1 MEGEGQ
7 MADWNAQKIVSDL
20 KKRCKRTEKFRKE
33 KFFYEKGN
41 YLSNGISLT
50 EALLISE
57 DSTDLKLRE
66 LILDGH
72 RLYDAMKALDVFK
85 ERELSLVRLAEETG
99 DISGTF
105 ESIHITLRDERELNE
120 KIMTVLLYPILLLSS
135 ALVFFVASVYYI
147 VPPLHTMLMG
157 LGTENMVLAFIYEIS
172 LRIPFGIMSF
182 VFILLIFFGVMQL
195 KEKEKLFRL
204 VLGKSMKKYREL
216 RFIDELQLLSGGGLD
231 LLECFKLLEEEGY
244 PCSGLA
250 ERIREGTGFKE
261 AFRKEGYSQLL
272 VGYLTMAEETG
283 DYHVAFQSYIKLQKV
298 YFRDFLKKRTAMIE
312 PLSILVMGF
321 VVFLVSFIIM
331 IPMLDAY
338 ENL

>member
-1 MEGEGQ
+1 
-7 MADWNAQKIVSDL
+7 MAYWNIQKIVHFFKQRPI
-20 KKRCKRTEKFRKE
+20 KKEKFRKE

-41 YLSNGISLT
+41 YLKNGISLT

-57 DSTDLKLRE
+57 DATDFKLRE

-72 RLYDAMKALDVFK
+72 RLYEAMKSLNVFK
-85 ERELSLVRLAEETG
+85 DRELSLVRLAEETG
-99 DISGTF
+99 DLSGTF
-105 ESIHITLRDERELNE
+105 ESIHVTLKDERELNE
-120 KIMTVLLYPILLLSS
+120 KIMTVLLYPMLLLVS

-157 LGTENMVLAFIYEIS
+157 LGTENKILALIFEIS
-172 LRIPFGIMSF
+172 QRIP
-182 VFILLIFFGVMQL
+182 LGVMCLMLIIIICTGVLQMRD
-195 KEKEKLFRL
+195 KEKLFRL
-204 VLGKSMKKYREL
+204 VLGQNMKKYREL

-231 LLECFKLLEEEGY
+231 LLECFTLLEEEGY
-244 PCSGLA
+244 PCSGLK
-250 ERIREGTGFKE
+250 ERIGEGAGFKE
-261 AFRKEGYSQLL
+261 AFKKEGYSQLL

-283 DYHVAFQSYIKLQKV
+283 DHHVAFQSYIKLQKV
-298 YFRDFLKKRTAMIE
+298 YFQDFLKKRTAMIE
-312 PLSILVMGF
+312 PLSILIMGF